1 MRGHPGAD
9 FRSGNIP
16 RPLIGTRYSSRYRTV
31 AFAVLGFGASTL
43 TSPSHAQA
51 PDLLT
56 AATYA
61 VLAGST
67 VTNTGPSVLN
77 GNLGVSPGS
86 AITGFPP
93 GLVLAPGSTNAANA
107 AAVQAQIDLTT
118 AYNAV
123 AAQPTTQNLTGQNL
137 GGLTLTPGVY
147 AFNSSAQLTGNLVL
161 NALGNPNAEFVFKIG
176 STLTTA
182 SNSNVALVLGNVQP
196 LWEKALRGCNVYWQ
210 VGSSATI
217 GTGSTFIGKILAL
230 TSITI
235 NGGIL
240 RGKSLASNGAIT
252 ISTQETVDGPP
263 CK

>member
-1 MRGHPGAD
+1 VHTRSNKIALSVIRLGSAFLNRLYAGASMRGPAGAN
-9 FRSGNIP
+9 FQSGNSR
-16 RPLIGTRYSSRYRTV
+16 RPVLGTRTSSRCRIV
-31 AFAVLGFGASTL
+31 VFAVLGLGASTL

-77 GNLGVSPGS
+77 GNLGVSPGT

-93 GLVLAPGSTNAANA
+93 GLVVAPGSTNAANA
-107 AAVQAQIDLTT
+107 AAVQAQIDLAT

-147 AFNSSAQLTGNLVL
+147 AFNSAAQLIGNLVL
-161 NALGNPNAEFVFKIG
+161 NALGNPNAVFVFKIG
-176 STLTTA
+176 STLTTG
-182 SNSNVALVLGNVQP
+182 SSSTVTVIGGGVGTNVF
-196 LWEKALRGCNVYWQ
+196 WQ
-210 VGSSATI
+210 VGSSATLAPPRRL
-217 GTGSTFIGKILAL
+217 SATF
-230 TSITI
+230 S
-235 NGGIL
+235 
-240 RGKSLASNGAIT
+240 R
-252 ISTQETVDGPP
+252 
-263 CK
+263 